1 MMNKIYCPYC
11 GAQMNFKIIE
21 IYTNTYTYICPTC
34 KARSPETVGQDQET
48 TIKLAQK
55 RMPTYP
61 HLFTPD
67 EFIRGN
73 LIPTVIWLEMRNA
86 EPVAGVWQQDH
97 YEMGDG
103 SAIDDPASV
112 VIYNSRSYNR
122 DFRFW
127 DAYPDKASRNDE
139 PWKGEETA

>member
-1 MMNKIYCPYC
+1 MSTIYCPYC
-11 GAQMNFKIIE
+11 GAPMNFKIIE
-21 IYTNTYTYICPTC
+21 IYTNTYTYVCPTC
-34 KARSPETVGQDQET
+34 KARSPETVGQDQEL

-61 HLFTPD
+61 HLFTLD
-67 EFIRGN
+67 DFSTGD
-73 LIPTVIWLEMRNA
+73 LIPTVIWVEVRNA
-86 EPVAGVWQQDH
+86 EPTAGVWQEDH
-97 YEMGDG
+97 YEMEDG
-103 SAIDDPASV
+103 SVMADPKSEIIDNPG
-112 VIYNSRSYNR
+112 RYNR